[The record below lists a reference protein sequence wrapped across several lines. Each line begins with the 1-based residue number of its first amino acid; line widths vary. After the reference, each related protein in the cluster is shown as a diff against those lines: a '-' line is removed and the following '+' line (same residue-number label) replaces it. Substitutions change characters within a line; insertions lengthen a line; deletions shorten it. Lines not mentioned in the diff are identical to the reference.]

1 MILKGFPQS
10 ALNKNI
16 FEIFLIKFVYEY
28 QNHLNKYLIIN
39 KMKLKYY
46 ITWGYLKK
54 IKIFKQKFIF
64 KAAKK

>member
-46 ITWGYLKK
+46 IT
-54 IKIFKQKFIF
+54 
-64 KAAKK
+64 